1 MRSLLV
7 SLHEKTKP
15 YKAVVMG
22 VGNILWADEGF
33 GCRAAE
39 AFNERWL
46 APEAVPVIDGG
57 TLGGML
63 SAYVEATDLLIVF
76 DCCDF
81 AAAPGTF
88 GVLEGDA
95 IRPWLSSKF
104 SAHQEGLNDL
114 FATARL
120 LGRYPREVFVLG
132 CQPET
137 LEDYGGSLT
146 PKVSAAVPAAIEKA
160 AKILASHG
168 IALTPRAE
176 GDAAAPLGD
185 ASLSR
190 RAYEAGRPSED
201 AACRYGDPRFM
212 PGIFAAPKEK

>member
-1 MRSLLV
+1 MSLN
-7 SLHEKTKP
+7 EKTKP

-39 AFNERWL
+39 SFNERWIT
-46 APEAVPVIDGG
+46 PDSVPVIDGG

-63 SAYVEATDLLIVF
+63 SAYVEATDLLVVF

-81 AAAPGTF
+81 KAAPGTF

-95 IRPWLSSKF
+95 INPWLASKF

-114 FATARL
+114 FATAKL
-120 LGRYPREVFVLG
+120 LGRYPKEVFVLG

-146 PKVSAAVPAAIEKA
+146 PKVSAAVPVAVAKA
-160 AKILASHG
+160 AEILASRG
-168 IALTPRAE
+168 IALTPRAA
-176 GDAAAPLGD
+176 GDTPKPLGD

-190 RAYEAGRPSED
+190 LAYEAGRPTE
-201 AACRYGDPRFM
+201 AEACRYGDPRFM
-212 PGIFAAPKEK
+212 PGAFAAPEEK